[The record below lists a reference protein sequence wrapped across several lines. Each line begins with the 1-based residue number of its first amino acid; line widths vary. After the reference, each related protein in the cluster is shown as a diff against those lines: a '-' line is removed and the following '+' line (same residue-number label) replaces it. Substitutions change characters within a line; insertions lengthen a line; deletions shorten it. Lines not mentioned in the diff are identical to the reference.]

1 MSAAPIAVFL
11 VDDHEIVREGIKRML
26 VSAPGIAVVGEASS
40 GEEALRSVPAAAP
53 DVVLLDLSL
62 PGIQGLDVLEGLEN
76 LPLPPRVVVLTI
88 HDEAKLVLGAAR
100 LGAHGY
106 VLKQASRA
114 ELLEAIVAAAAG
126 GFYFSPEIVN
136 LLRTPVAPAPA
147 SQPLSAREL
156 EVLRLVAAGADNR
169 EIAERLYVSSET
181 VKSHLANIY
190 RKLGV
195 AGRAHAVA
203 AALRQGQLD

>member
-1 MSAAPIAVFL
+1 MKGDPVTVFL

-26 VSAPGIAVVGEASS
+26 VAAPGVTVVGEASS
-40 GEEALRSVPAAAP
+40 GEEALRLVPLAGP

-62 PGIQGLDVLEGLEN
+62 PGIQGLEVLEGLAG
-76 LPLPPRVVVLTI
+76 LASPPRVVVLTI

-106 VLKQASRA
+106 VLKQASRN
-114 ELLEAIVAAAAG
+114 ELLEAISAAAAG
-126 GFYFSPEIVN
+126 GFYFSPEIVDV
-136 LLRTPVAPAPA
+136 LRAPSAAPA
-147 SQPLSAREL
+147 SEATLSAREL

-181 VKSHLANIY
+181 VKSHLANVY